1 MNEFSRENK
10 HLSEND
16 VIDLYQ
22 QNIMNLKKIIKDIRL
37 KKSIDDNCLSNLC
50 IFFSNYTSG
59 TKTIICKYLYS
70 SNLTKNKLNNMSV
83 PELFVK
89 FKKQISKDTET
100 PCMLSTELH
109 LVAFDLRNK
118 LSHTIN
124 QQSYLSKVI
133 LNSGINKMIRFL
145 DKLEKESSEIH
156 HYFKMKV
163 ENNNPIIEELNNPT
177 NKEITQYPYGIHI

>member
-10 HLSEND
+10 HLSETD

-37 KKSIDDNCLSNLC
+37 NKSVTDVCLLNLC

-59 TKTIICKYLYS
+59 TKTIICKYLHS
-70 SNLTKNKLNNMSV
+70 SNLTKNKLNSMSV

-89 FKKQISKDTET
+89 FKKQISKDMGT

-133 LNSGINKMIRFL
+133 HTSGINKIIRFL

-156 HYFKMKV
+156 HYFKIKV
-163 ENNNPIIEELNNPT
+163 ENNNSITENLNNESL
-177 NKEITQYPYGIHI
+177 KEINQYPYGIHV